1 MEYYLYYALRNV
13 TLIAP
18 AVVDPN
24 FELRGKGLLALP
36 AFLPSVIVFF
46 TQNNGGRPSWAPPLD
61 PPLSGSF
68 KGWITSMVA
77 SFVSY
82 FFLLSFWQMCL
93 FWCCL
98 VPWSFKPSGTSCGN
112 NRRPKGTW
120 FKYVLSNCILIFNRS
135 RYFVIICKWDKFGE
149 KFHVHAYMHNLINL
163 A

>member
-82 FFLLSFWQMCL
+82 IF
-93 FWCCL
+93 CCPFGRCVYSGAVWYRDHLNQVVSL
-98 VPWSFKPSGTSCGN
+98 VVITEDQKVHDLN
-112 NRRPKGTW
+112 M
-120 FKYVLSNCILIFNRS
+120 
-135 RYFVIICKWDKFGE
+135 YFQIVF
-149 KFHVHAYMHNLINL
+149 
-163 A
+163 

>member
-1 MEYYLYYALRNV
+1 M

-61 PPLSGSF
+61 PPLPGSF

-82 FFLLSFWQMCL
+82 IF
-93 FWCCL
+93 CCPFGRCVYSGAVWYRDHLNQVVPL
-98 VPWSFKPSGTSCGN
+98 VVITEDQKVHDLN
-112 NRRPKGTW
+112 M
-120 FKYVLSNCILIFNRS
+120 
-135 RYFVIICKWDKFGE
+135 YFQIVF
-149 KFHVHAYMHNLINL
+149 
-163 A
+163 

>member
-82 FFLLSFWQMCL
+82 IF
-93 FWCCL
+93 CCPFGRCVYSGAVWYRDHLNQVVPL
-98 VPWSFKPSGTSCGN
+98 VVITEDQKVHDLN
-112 NRRPKGTW
+112 M
-120 FKYVLSNCILIFNRS
+120 
-135 RYFVIICKWDKFGE
+135 YFQIVF
-149 KFHVHAYMHNLINL
+149 
-163 A
+163 